1 MIRGLHHVAIATND
15 AERLLAFYRDVMDL
29 DVVVDY
35 TWPEDSVVPDRVTAL
50 SGSSARHIM
59 LRKGNAY
66 FEIFQYFSPQPMQ
79 GDPARRVCDPGITH
93 LCFDVF
99 DLDREYE
106 RLSEAGMT
114 FHCPPQAS
122 SQRVRTTYGRDPD
135 GNVVELQEVTSADHR
150 IALPSIA

>member
-15 AERLLAFYRDVMDL
+15 ADRLLAFYRDLMGL

-35 TWPEDSVVPDRVTAL
+35 TWPDGNVVADRITAL
-50 SGSSARHIM
+50 SGTSARHIM

-66 FEIFQYFSPQPMQ
+66 FEIFQYFSPQPAD

-93 LCFDVF
+93 LCFDVT
-99 DLDREYE
+99 DLDQEYE

-114 FHCPPQAS
+114 FHCPPQDAFAGI
-122 SQRVRTTYGRDPD
+122 RTTYGRDPD
-135 GNVVELQEVTSADHR
+135 GNVVELQEVPGAEHR
-150 IALPSIA
+150 IALPSLG

>member
-15 AERLLAFYRDVMDL
+15 AERMLAFYRDVL
-29 DVVVDY
+29 GLEIVIDY
-35 TWPEDSVVPDRVTAL
+35 TWQDDTDVADRITAL

-66 FEIFQYFSPQPMQ
+66 FEIFQYFSPQPAQ

-93 LCFDVF
+93 LCLDVL
-99 DLDREYE
+99 DLDSEYE

-114 FHCPPQAS
+114 FHCPPQDVGPG
-122 SQRVRTTYGRDPD
+122 VRTTYGRDPD
-135 GNVVELQEVTSADHR
+135 GNVIELQEVASGEHR
-150 IALPSIA
+150 IALPPLA